1 MNNLFTHGAG
11 TESAFVQRHFDASG
25 VPTIEGM
32 PHGVFRLEK
41 FWVSSRGIRDAK
53 PYDVIEAINAY
64 TNAGGVA
71 LLNLLAGA
79 GGTAFNAA
87 NAYIGV
93 GDSSTANSAAFTD
106 LQAATNKLRV
116 AMDSTYPSLSGQ
128 VMTWKSTFT
137 TGQANYAWNETAI
150 FNASS
155 GGTMLCRTVT
165 SFGTKTSAAAWT
177 MTYTITVP

>member
-1 MNNLFTHGAG
+1 MF
-11 TESAFVQRHFDASG
+11 EQG
-25 VPTIEGM
+25 VGKEEAMAAVRILTAEGI
-32 PHGVFRLEK
+32 PHGIFRCDQFDLVDVFGRPLAGAAP
-41 FWVSSRGIRDAK
+41 VATLYS
-53 PYDVIEAINAY
+53 VNAY
-64 TNAGGVA
+64 TNAGGA
-71 LLNLLAGA
+71 LALDLIAGA

-93 GDSSTANSAAFTD
+93 GDSSTANNVTFTD

-116 AMDSTYPSLSGQ
+116 AMDSTFPSRSSQ

-137 TGQANYAWNETAI
+137 TGQANYAWQETAI
-150 FNASS
+150 FNA
-155 GGTMLCRTVT
+155 GAAGTMLCRTVT